1 MERQVSFHLSS
12 AWQCFIPRWLSAAG
26 SDREHDGEDDL
37 PVAWLSERVRL
48 PEGND
53 RASSGP
59 FHFLKMFSDQVS
71 PPVLEHLDD
80 FAQSLDQAERIK
92 QCVEFLL
99 NNNIC
104 TNILGKLIGAM
115 RTRKVSMRKVLEK
128 KVLEKKVLEKK
139 VQNLKMHP
147 RVVLTARRRH

>member
-1 MERQVSFHLSS
+1 
-12 AWQCFIPRWLSAAG
+12 
-26 SDREHDGEDDL
+26 
-37 PVAWLSERVRL
+37 
-48 PEGND
+48 
-53 RASSGP
+53 
-59 FHFLKMFSDQVS
+59 MFSDQVS

-139 VQNLKMHP
+139 VLEKKVQNLKMHP